1 MDEYPLSLNARR
13 ALFAFVARMVVEEKV
28 CRVCFGDED
37 DGPLVQ
43 PCACRGSA
51 KWIHEHCLEQWRPFL
66 RYYRMLHQLKIFT
79 F

>member
-1 MDEYPLSLNARR
+1 MA
-13 ALFAFVARMVVEEKV
+13 AEEENM

-51 KWIHEHCLEQWRPFL
+51 KSIHKHCLERWR
-66 RYYRMLHQLKIFT
+66 RTGGREDAAYRCGECMDHYPIHPHGRGVRPTSWCRK
-79 F
+79 